1 MALRYNPFQPNKIIA
16 PGMFV
21 GRVEEIHAIEQCL
34 FQTKFENPQHFLIE
48 GERGIGKSSLLVLVD
63 QFATGEI
70 DAPRGGKFNFLSL
83 GIDMAGVKSEGDII
97 RSIARRL
104 RQEMSRRDQLK
115 TTARGVWDFVS
126 KWEVA
131 GVRFH
136 SDQGFDVDEARE
148 ELIRNIVRLMQSAA
162 NSLDGV
168 LVLVDEA
175 DAAPAEAGL
184 GEFAKLF
191 TERLEREGCARLLLG
206 LAGLPT
212 TVGKLRAS
220 HDSSPRLFQILRLDP
235 LEPAERIVVIE
246 KALDVAREKNGFAT
260 PITGDAA
267 TLLADM
273 SEGYPHF
280 LQQFG
285 HCAFEVDSD
294 DTIDVNDV
302 TRGANDP
309 NGALD
314 QLGKKYFNEMY
325 YDKIGSHDYRKVL
338 NVMAEFGDDWVS
350 RQDIIKQSG
359 LAMTTINNALR
370 ALRDR
375 EIIVPDEARKG
386 FYRLPTK
393 SFAAWIGA
401 SRSPGEH

>member
-1 MALRYNPFQPNKIIA
+1 M
-16 PGMFV
+16 
-21 GRVEEIHAIEQCL
+21 
-34 FQTKFENPQHFLIE
+34 
-48 GERGIGKSSLLVLVD
+48 
-63 QFATGEI
+63 
-70 DAPRGGKFNFLSL
+70 
-83 GIDMAGVKSEGDII
+83 
-97 RSIARRL
+97 
-104 RQEMSRRDQLK
+104 
-115 TTARGVWDFVS
+115 
-126 KWEVA
+126 
-131 GVRFH
+131 
-136 SDQGFDVDEARE
+136 
-148 ELIRNIVRLMQSAA
+148 
-162 NSLDGV
+162 
-168 LVLVDEA
+168 
-175 DAAPAEAGL
+175 
-184 GEFAKLF
+184 
-191 TERLEREGCARLLLG
+191 
-206 LAGLPT
+206 
-212 TVGKLRAS
+212 
-220 HDSSPRLFQILRLDP
+220 
-235 LEPAERIVVIE
+235 IE

>member
-48 GERGIGKSSLLVLVD
+48 GERGIGKSSLLVFVD
-63 QFATGEI
+63 KFASGEV
-70 DAPRGGKFNFLSL
+70 DAPRGGRFNFLSL
-83 GIDMAGVKSEGDII
+83 GLDMSGVKSEGDIV
-97 RSIARRL
+97 RAIARRL
-104 RQEMSRRDQLK
+104 RQEIGRRDHLK
-115 TTARGVWDFVS
+115 NAARGVWDFIS

-131 GVRFH
+131 GVRYH
-136 SDQGFDVDEARE
+136 SDQDFDVDEARE
-148 ELIRNIVRLMQSAA
+148 ELIRNIVKLMDGAGRA
-162 NSLDGV
+162 LDGV
-168 LVLVDEA
+168 LLLVDEA
-175 DAAPAEAGL
+175 DAPPPEAGL

-191 TERLEREGCARLLLG
+191 TERLEREGCAKLLLG

-235 LEPAERIVVIE
+235 LEREERIVVIE
-246 KALDVAREKNGFAT
+246 KALEVAREKNGFETA
-260 PITGDAA
+260 ITEDAA
-267 TLLADM
+267 AMLADM

-285 HCAFEVDSD
+285 HCAFEVDQD
-294 DTIDVNDV
+294 NRIDVTDV
-302 TRGANDP
+302 DRGATDV

-338 NVMAEFGDDWVS
+338 NIMAPYGDEWVS
-350 RQDIIKQSG
+350 RQDIIKKSN
-359 LAMTTINNALR
+359 LPTTTINNALR

-375 EIIVPDEARKG
+375 EIILSDEARKG
-386 FYRLPTK
+386 YYRLPTK

-401 SRSPGEH
+401 TAPEQH

>member
-70 DAPRGGKFNFLSL
+70 SPPRGEKFNFLSL

-104 RQEMSRRDQLK
+104 RQELSRRDHLK
-115 TTARGVWDFVS
+115 TSARGVWDFMS

-136 SDQGFDVDEARE
+136 GDQAFDVDEARE
-148 ELIRNIVRLMQSAA
+148 ELIRNIVRLVQSAA
-162 NSLDGV
+162 KSLDG
-168 LVLVDEA
+168 LLLLVDEA

-191 TERLEREGCARLLLG
+191 TERLEREGCARLVLG

-246 KALDVAREKNGFAT
+246 KALDVAREKNGFPT
-260 PITGDAA
+260 LISSDAA

-294 DTIDVNDV
+294 NRIDADDVN
-302 TRGANDP
+302 RGASDP

-359 LAMTTINNALR
+359 LATTTINNALR

-375 EIIVPDEARKG
+375 EIIVSDEARKG

-401 SRSPGEH
+401 TRTTG